1 MKKSL
6 LRLMVVFLSISML
19 VSFAFLGCKE
29 DTNSS
34 KVTEESVEE
43 TSDEEV
49 AADEIVVADE
59 ATGYEDIS
67 IWFDTGG
74 PEGCSFGTIVYNGAL
89 AAEEDLGCD
98 VTYLFSG
105 WDAQTM
111 IENFKLA
118 LAAEP
123 DGICVMG
130 HPGIDAY
137 APLIE
142 EAEEK
147 GIIVTSQN
155 SDLAAI
161 QEKYVGNGFGY
172 VGQDL
177 YGSGLTLGRTAV
189 SKWDLQPGD
198 LALVWGWLSQGTRG
212 LRTKGCIDSLE
223 EAGLI
228 VDYIEVSKEGQA
240 DLSLDVPAIA
250 AWFSANPDAK
260 VMLADGGGNTVLVS
274 NIMKAAKKD
283 PGEIKVAG
291 FDLSPATA
299 EAIKSGYVGFVLD
312 QQPFLQGYLPILQV
326 CLTKRYN
333 FVGLNIDT
341 GGGIVDETN
350 IDLLSDLAEKGIR

>member
-6 LRLMVVFLSISML
+6 LWVVVVLLSMSMIAVFSL
-19 VSFAFLGCKE
+19 AGCKG
-29 DTNSS
+29 
-34 KVTEESVEE
+34 EEAAAKEEVVAEEVVESEE
-43 TSDEEV
+43 T
-49 AADEIVVADE
+49 ITTTE
-59 ATGYEDIS
+59 APEQKGYEDIS

-74 PEGCSFGTIVYNGAL
+74 PEGCSFGTVVYNGAK
-89 AAEEDLGCD
+89 AAEKDLGCK
-98 VTYLFSG
+98 VTYLFSD

-123 DGICVMG
+123 DGICIMG
-130 HPGIDAY
+130 HPGEEAY
-137 APLIE
+137 GPLID
-142 EAEEK
+142 EAIEK

-155 SDLAAI
+155 TDLPSI

-177 YGSGLTLGRTAV
+177 YGSGLTLGKTAV

-198 LALVWGWLSQGTRG
+198 KALVWGWLSQGTRG

-240 DLSLDVPAIA
+240 DLSLDVPSVA

-260 VMLADGGGNTVLVS
+260 VMLADGGGNTVLVQ
-274 NIMKAAKKD
+274 NIMNAAKKE
-283 PGEIKVAG
+283 PGEVKVAG
-291 FDLSPATA
+291 FDLSAATA
-299 EAIKSGYVGFVLD
+299 DAIKSGYVGFVLD

-326 CLTKRYN
+326 CLTKKYN

-350 IDLLSDLAEKGIR
+350 IDLLSELAAEGIR